1 MGSYFKAIVL
11 LIVLVALV
19 TFGIQNN
26 ETLKLHYY
34 FGMHSMPLP
43 VYGIVYA
50 SILIGIFIGMLIGIN
65 TRLHQRKR
73 IKVLERENRDLKSK
87 VAEET
92 PPETPTEQSVEQPED
107 NTQEMDVPESTAD
120 ETQDIKSDW
129 EK

>member
-43 VYGIVYA
+43 VYGVVYA
-50 SILIGIFIGMLIGIN
+50 SILIGVFIGMLIGISS
-65 TRLHQRKR
+65 RLGQRKR
-73 IKVLERENRDLKSK
+73 IKNLEKENRNLKSK
-87 VAEET
+87 ASEAM
-92 PPETPTEQSVEQPED
+92 PEEQPEEK
-107 NTQEMDVPESTAD
+107 TGEIAVSKSQTD
-120 ETQDIKSDW
+120 ETLELNSDL

>member
-65 TRLHQRKR
+65 SRLHQRKK
-73 IKVLERENRDLKSK
+73 IKALDRENRDLKSK

-92 PPETPTEQSVEQPED
+92 PPETAAEKSVEQPED
-107 NTQEMDVPESTAD
+107 NTQEMDLPESTAD

>member
-34 FGMHSMPLP
+34 FGMHSMALP

-50 SILIGIFIGMLIGIN
+50 SILLGIFIGMLIGIS
-65 TRLHQRKR
+65 TRLSQRKQ
-73 IKVLERENRDLKSK
+73 IKALEKENRNLKSK
-87 VAEET
+87 AAEET
-92 PPETPTEQSVEQPED
+92 PEEQPEKQPED
-107 NTQEMDVPESTAD
+107 NTQEMAVPESQFD
-120 ETQDIKSDW
+120 ETLAVNNDS

>member
-1 MGSYFKAIVL
+1 MGSYVKAVLL

-43 VYGIVYA
+43 VYGVVYA
-50 SILIGIFIGMLIGIN
+50 SILLGIFIGMLIGIS
-65 TRLHQRKR
+65 TRFGQRKR
-73 IKVLERENRDLKSK
+73 IKILEKENRNLKSK
-87 VAEET
+87 VSEQVPEEQLDEK
-92 PPETPTEQSVEQPED
+92 PEE
-107 NTQEMDVPESTAD
+107 NTQEMAIPDSQAD
-120 ETQDIKSDW
+120 ETPEIESDS